1 MFTYIYDSYDKMNDL
16 LLPHMNWYIL
26 TILYVFFMWG
36 VIHLVRIPMKR
47 ESLKRRTIL
56 KQMYTVRD
64 DLLKK
69 RGVEPERV
77 GMPMV
82 DFLTFYMTSKNEEES
97 NTMREK
103 SLVYVKEQKGKPYL
117 FILIFL
123 LQVTIFMQFSY
134 YMSTLN
140 KVEVIPSLPI
150 LATIL
155 TFFTFI
161 ARKRFQLVVTIL
173 LTILTIVVYTKLPG
187 QLLLFFF
194 TYTFIKFIEIRGKWL
209 YYVLKNKK
217 KTN

>member
-1 MFTYIYDSYDKMNDL
+1 MFTYLYDIYDKINDF
-16 LLPHMNWYIL
+16 LLPHMNWYVL

-36 VIHLVRIPMKR
+36 IIHLVKIPMKR
-47 ESLKRRTIL
+47 ESLKRKAIL
-56 KQMYTVRD
+56 KQMYDVRD
-64 DLLKK
+64 GLLKK

-82 DFLTFYMTSKNEEES
+82 DFLTFYMTSKDEEES

-103 SLVYVKEQKGKPYL
+103 SLVFVKDQKGKPYL

-123 LQVTIFMQFSY
+123 LQVIIFMQFSY

-140 KVEVIPSLPI
+140 KIEVISSLPI

-161 ARKRFQLVVTIL
+161 ARKKVRFIITIL
-173 LTILTIVVYTKLPG
+173 LTILTFVVYTKLPG

-194 TYTFIKFIEIRGKWL
+194 SYTLIKFVELRGQWL
-209 YYVLKNKK
+209 YYVIKNKK